1 LSSFK
6 GSLVKT
12 TQIYGQ
18 ATYLLSLIIKEFRLF
33 ERFALNLYDKM
44 KAFYGNLKLGILGGG
59 QLGRMLIQQAI
70 NYNVNIKVLDP
81 DREAP
86 CRKLCD
92 EFVVGSLG
100 DYETVYSFGK
110 KVDLLTIEI
119 EKVNVDALEQ
129 LEREG
134 VIVYPQPRIIRLIQ
148 DKGLQKQFF
157 KENDIP
163 TASFMVINHPK
174 QLKEGAF
181 PYPYIQKLR
190 RDGYDG
196 KGVYKVADE
205 TYLANA
211 FTEPSLIEQ
220 LIDFEK
226 EIAVIVARNEK
237 GNISTF
243 PVVEMEFNPQANLV
257 EFLISPSTLSFEI
270 QQEAEKI
277 AKKIAESL
285 KIVGLLAV
293 EMFLTKDGKILV
305 NEVAP
310 RPHNS
315 GHQTIE
321 GNIVSQFEQHL
332 RAIFNQPLGDTTG
345 INNAIMVNLLGEQG
359 YEGPAVYKGMEQV
372 LKCSGVYVHL
382 YGKALTKPFRK
393 MGHVTIV
400 DADREKAIEKAKY
413 VQDTLK
419 VIA

>member
-1 LSSFK
+1 
-6 GSLVKT
+6 
-12 TQIYGQ
+12 
-18 ATYLLSLIIKEFRLF
+18 
-33 ERFALNLYDKM
+33 M
-44 KAFYGNLKLGILGGG
+44 KAFYGDLKLGILGGG

-92 EFVVGSLG
+92 EFVVGSLS
-100 DYETVYSFGK
+100 DYETVYNFGK
-110 KVDLLTIEI
+110 RVDLLTIEI
-119 EKVNVDALEQ
+119 EKVNVDALDQ

-134 VIVYPQPRIIRLIQ
+134 VVVYPQPRVIRLIQ

-157 KENDIP
+157 KENEIP
-163 TASFMVINHPK
+163 TARFQLITSAE
-174 QLKEGAF
+174 QLKTSSF
-181 PYPYIQKLR
+181 NYPYIQKLR

-196 KGVYKVADE
+196 RGVYKVANE
-205 TYLANA
+205 SSLANA
-211 FTEPSLIEQ
+211 FTEPSLIEE
-220 LIDFEK
+220 LIYFEK
-226 EIAVIVARNEK
+226 EIAVIVARNDK
-237 GNISTF
+237 GDVVTF
-243 PVVEMEFNPQANLV
+243 PVVEMEFNPQVNLV
-257 EFLISPSTLSFEI
+257 EFLISPSTLPAEI
-270 QQEAEKI
+270 QTEAETI
-277 AKKIAESL
+277 AKKVAESL

-321 GNIVSQFEQHL
+321 GNVVSQFEQHL
-332 RAIFNQPLGDTTG
+332 RAIFDQPLGDTANLNHAVM
-345 INNAIMVNLLGEQG
+345 INLLGEPG
-359 YEGPAVYKGMEQV
+359 FEGPAQYQGLEQV

-400 DADREKAIEKAKY
+400 DTDRAKAIEKAKY
-413 VQDTLK
+413 VQQTLK
-419 VIA
+419 VVS